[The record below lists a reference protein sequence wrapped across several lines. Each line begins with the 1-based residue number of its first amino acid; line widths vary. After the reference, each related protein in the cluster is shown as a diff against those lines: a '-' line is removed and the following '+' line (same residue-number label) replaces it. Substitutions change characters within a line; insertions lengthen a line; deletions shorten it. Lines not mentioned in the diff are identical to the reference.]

1 MNPNQVHSTPGLP
14 ANAGIAPSIVGTTWS
29 AGDIHLLRVIR
40 NDNTNESQ
48 RAFAAL
54 VLDDFPGRTYQGVY
68 HQVRYIDMLTRL
80 EDATTIA
87 VEIG

>member
-1 MNPNQVHSTPGLP
+1 MNQLSNNPNT
-14 ANAGIAPSIVGTTWS
+14 GIADPIVGTNWDAADLTK
-29 AGDIHLLRVIR
+29 LRAIR
-40 NDNTNESQ
+40 NDNADQSQ
-48 RAFAAL
+48 RAFAHMVQA
-54 VLDDFPGRTYQGVY
+54 DFPGRTYQGVY